1 MDSSLSLS
9 KLLSQNGLA
18 KEVEGEQAFH
28 DLGVSQP
35 VGPSLPLTF
44 SLLPKRPLSQLSPLS
59 ILNLRYHTVR
69 K

>member
-28 DLGVSQP
+28 DLGLVSQWAP
-35 VGPSLPLTF
+35 HCLGL
-44 SLLPKRPLSQLSPLS
+44 SLLSLSGLSA
-59 ILNLRYHTVR
+59 NYHHLVS
-69 K
+69 